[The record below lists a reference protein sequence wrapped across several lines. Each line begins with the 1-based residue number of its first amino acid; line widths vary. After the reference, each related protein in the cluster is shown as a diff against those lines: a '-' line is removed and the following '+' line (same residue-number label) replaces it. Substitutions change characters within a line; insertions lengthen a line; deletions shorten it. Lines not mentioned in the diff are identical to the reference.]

1 VRFQHGSDLV
11 SYIREKHGDYFCIG
25 VAGYPEGHCDSSD
38 KTSDVKYLLD
48 KQEAGADFV
57 VTQLF
62 YDTEAFGK
70 WLDDAKKR
78 GLRIPVLPG
87 IMPIQTF
94 QGFSRITHMCKTFIP
109 DIVIQRLEPI
119 KVCYGWSYLSSF
131 RISISNALQ
140 NRLDSKADDLAVK
153 DYGVELAVDMIQELW
168 QEGVRGF
175 HFCTLNLEKSVQ
187 RILENLDWISP
198 TDRKSVRP

>member
-1 VRFQHGSDLV
+1 MSEPKFSFTYPCFLQLSPRPLQTLKQLGIQNVLALRGDAPRGEEYWVASDPRFKHGSDLV
-11 SYIREKHGDYFCIG
+11 SYIREKYGDYFCIG

-62 YDTEAFGK
+62 YDTDAFGK
-70 WLDDAKKR
+70 WLEDAKGR

-94 QGFSRITHMCKTFIP
+94 QGFSRITHMCRTFIP
-109 DIVIQRLEPI
+109 DSVVQRLEPI
-119 KVCYGWSYLSSF
+119 KVSY
-131 RISISNALQ
+131 
-140 NRLDSKADDLAVK
+140 
-153 DYGVELAVDMIQELW
+153 Y
-168 QEGVRGF
+168 
-175 HFCTLNLEKSVQ
+175 
-187 RILENLDWISP
+187 
-198 TDRKSVRP
+198 